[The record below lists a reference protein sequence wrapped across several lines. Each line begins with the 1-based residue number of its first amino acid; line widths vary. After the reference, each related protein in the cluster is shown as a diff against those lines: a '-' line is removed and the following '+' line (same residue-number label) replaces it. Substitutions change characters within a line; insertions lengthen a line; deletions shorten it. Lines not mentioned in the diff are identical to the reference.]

1 MGSAVDSQSSD
12 YNQIKMKSLLVFAA
26 SVLAVNGQF
35 FGYPYAGYAA
45 NPLTYSYTPQVIK
58 PVAKEIEVP
67 VTTIEY
73 GVAET
78 GCKNVFGF
86 PVPCLAEGEARKKRD
101 ADAEADAAV
110 LYAGYPGYY
119 GHGLGYAGYYGHGL
133 GYAGYYG
140 HPYSLGFG
148 CHNVAGVPVPCA
160 RKRRDA
166 DEEEAAAP
174 AATTPLVYAGHPF
187 GLGYAGYP
195 YAGLGYA
202 GLGYPY
208 AAPAL
213 KINEP
218 EVTEV
223 EYPVHVL
230 KPVVKKVDLAPLCH
244 NGLGFPVPCA

>member
-1 MGSAVDSQSSD
+1 MGSSVDSQSSD

-45 NPLTYSYTPQVIK
+45 NPL
-58 PVAKEIEVP
+58 
-67 VTTIEY
+67 
-73 GVAET
+73 
-78 GCKNVFGF
+78 
-86 PVPCLAEGEARKKRD
+86 PCLAEGEARKKRD

-110 LYAGYPGYY
+110 LYSGYPGYY
-119 GHGLGYAGYYGHGL
+119 GHGFGYAGYPFGA
-133 GYAGYYG
+133 YAGYYG
-140 HPYSLGFG
+140 HPYSLGYG

>member
-1 MGSAVDSQSSD
+1 MGSSVDSQSSD

-35 FGYPYAGYAA
+35 FGYPYAGFAA

-78 GCKNVFGF
+78 GCKNNFGF

-101 ADAEADAAV
+101 ADAEAYAAV

-119 GHGLGYAGYYGHGL
+119 GHGFGYAGYPFGA
-133 GYAGYYG
+133 YAG
-140 HPYSLGFG
+140 
-148 CHNVAGVPVPCA
+148 
-160 RKRRDA
+160 
-166 DEEEAAAP
+166 
-174 AATTPLVYAGHPF
+174 YAGHPY

>member
-1 MGSAVDSQSSD
+1 MGSSVDSQSSD

-35 FGYPYAGYAA
+35 FGYPYAGFAA

-78 GCKNVFGF
+78 GCKNNFGF

-101 ADAEADAAV
+101 A
-110 LYAGYPGYY
+110 
-119 GHGLGYAGYYGHGL
+119 
-133 GYAGYYG
+133 YAGYYG
-140 HPYSLGFG
+140 HPYSLGYG

>member
-1 MGSAVDSQSSD
+1 MGSSVDSQSSD

-45 NPLTYSYTPQVIK
+45 NPITYSYTPQVIK

-119 GHGLGYAGYYGHGL
+119 GHGFGYAGYPFGA
-133 GYAGYYG
+133 YAGYYG
-140 HPYSLGFG
+140 HPYSLGYG
-148 CHNVAGVPVPCA
+148 CHNVAGVPVPC
-160 RKRRDA
+160 
-166 DEEEAAAP
+166 
-174 AATTPLVYAGHPF
+174 
-187 GLGYAGYP
+187 
-195 YAGLGYA
+195 AGLGYA

>member
-1 MGSAVDSQSSD
+1 MGSSVDSQSSD

-58 PVAKEIEVP
+58 PFAKEIEVP

-110 LYAGYPGYY
+110 LYTGYPFG
-119 GHGLGYAGYYGHGL
+119 A
-133 GYAGYYG
+133 YAGYYG
-140 HPYSLGFG
+140 HPYSLGYG

>member
-1 MGSAVDSQSSD
+1 MGSSVDSQSSD

-110 LYAGYPGYY
+110 LYAGYP
-119 GHGLGYAGYYGHGL
+119 
-133 GYAGYYG
+133 
-140 HPYSLGFG
+140 
-148 CHNVAGVPVPCA
+148 
-160 RKRRDA
+160 
-166 DEEEAAAP
+166 
-174 AATTPLVYAGHPF
+174 
-187 GLGYAGYP
+187 

>member
-1 MGSAVDSQSSD
+1 MGSSVDSQSSD

-26 SVLAVNGQF
+26 SVLAVNGQY
-35 FGYPYAGYAA
+35 FGYPYGYAA

-110 LYAGYPGYY
+110 LYAGY
-119 GHGLGYAGYYGHGL
+119 AGYYGHGL

-174 AATTPLVYAGHPF
+174 AATTPLA
-187 GLGYAGYP
+187 YAGYP
-195 YAGLGYA
+195 FGLGYA

>member
-1 MGSAVDSQSSD
+1 MGSSVDSQSSD
-12 YNQIKMKSLLVFAA
+12 YNQIKNEIPAGVRCVSACCQRSVFWLPLWLCCQPSHLL
-26 SVLAVNGQF
+26 LH
-35 FGYPYAGYAA
+35 
-45 NPLTYSYTPQVIK
+45 PQVIK

-174 AATTPLVYAGHPF
+174 AATTPLA
-187 GLGYAGYP
+187 YAGYP
-195 YAGLGYA
+195 FGLGYA

>member
-1 MGSAVDSQSSD
+1 MGSSVDSQSSD

-35 FGYPYAGYAA
+35 FGYPYAGFAA

-78 GCKNVFGF
+78 GCKNNFGF

-174 AATTPLVYAGHPF
+174 AATTPLA
-187 GLGYAGYP
+187 YAGYP
-195 YAGLGYA
+195 FGLGYA

>member
-1 MGSAVDSQSSD
+1 MGSSVDSQSSD

-35 FGYPYAGYAA
+35 FGYPYAGFAA

-78 GCKNVFGF
+78 GCKNVFG
-86 PVPCLAEGEARKKRD
+86 
-101 ADAEADAAV
+101 
-110 LYAGYPGYY
+110 YPGYPF
-119 GHGLGYAGYYGHGL
+119 GA
-133 GYAGYYG
+133 YAGYYG
-140 HPYSLGFG
+140 HPYSLGYG

>member
-1 MGSAVDSQSSD
+1 MGSSVDSQSSD

-35 FGYPYAGYAA
+35 FGYPYAGFAA
-45 NPLTYSYTPQVIK
+45 NPLTYSYTPKVIK

-78 GCKNVFGF
+78 GCKNNFGF

-119 GHGLGYAGYYGHGL
+119 GHGFGYAGYPFGA
-133 GYAGYYG
+133 YAGYY
-140 HPYSLGFG
+140 
-148 CHNVAGVPVPCA
+148 
-160 RKRRDA
+160 
-166 DEEEAAAP
+166 
-174 AATTPLVYAGHPF
+174 GHPF
-187 GLGYAGYP
+187 GLGYAGF
-195 YAGLGYA
+195 
-202 GLGYPY
+202 GYPY

>member
-1 MGSAVDSQSSD
+1 MGSSVDSQSSD

-45 NPLTYSYTPQVIK
+45 NPVTYSYTPQVIK

-110 LYAGYPGYY
+110 LYSGYPVG
-119 GHGLGYAGYYGHGL
+119 A
-133 GYAGYYG
+133 YAGYYG
-140 HPYSLGFG
+140 HPYSLGYG

-160 RKRRDA
+160 R
-166 DEEEAAAP
+166 
-174 AATTPLVYAGHPF
+174 
-187 GLGYAGYP
+187 
-195 YAGLGYA
+195 
-202 GLGYPY
+202 
-208 AAPAL
+208 
-213 KINEP
+213 
-218 EVTEV
+218 
-223 EYPVHVL
+223 
-230 KPVVKKVDLAPLCH
+230 
-244 NGLGFPVPCA
+244 

>member
-1 MGSAVDSQSSD
+1 MGSSVDSQSSD

-35 FGYPYAGYAA
+35 FGYPYAGFAA

-110 LYAGYPGYY
+110 LYAGCP
-119 GHGLGYAGYYGHGL
+119 
-133 GYAGYYG
+133 GYYG
-140 HPYSLGFG
+140 HPYSLGYG
-148 CHNVAGVPVPCA
+148 CHNVAGVPVPWA

>member
-1 MGSAVDSQSSD
+1 MGSSVDSQSSD

-45 NPLTYSYTPQVIK
+45 NPLNAANPVTYSYTPQVIK

-110 LYAGYPGYY
+110 LYSGYPGYY
-119 GHGLGYAGYYGHGL
+119 GHG
-133 GYAGYYG
+133 
-140 HPYSLGFG
+140 F
-148 CHNVAGVPVPCA
+148 
-160 RKRRDA
+160 
-166 DEEEAAAP
+166 
-174 AATTPLVYAGHPF
+174 
-187 GLGYAGYP
+187 GYAGYP
-195 YAGLGYA
+195 FGAYAVTTA
-202 GLGYPY
+202 TPT
-208 AAPAL
+208 AL
-213 KINEP
+213 D
-218 EVTEV
+218 TDATML
-223 EYPVHVL
+223 PVS
-230 KPVVKKVDLAPLCH
+230 P
-244 NGLGFPVPCA
+244 FPVPERGVMLMRRRPLPLPPPLPSSMLATPSVLAMLVTPMLVLDMPVLDMPDLDTPMLLPLSRSTSLRSPRSNTPSMC

>member
-1 MGSAVDSQSSD
+1 MGSSVDAQSSD

-45 NPLTYSYTPQVIK
+45 NPVTYSYTPQVIK
-58 PVAKEIEVP
+58 PVAK
-67 VTTIEY
+67 
-73 GVAET
+73 
-78 GCKNVFGF
+78 
-86 PVPCLAEGEARKKRD
+86 GEARKKRD

-110 LYAGYPGYY
+110 LYSGYPGYY
-119 GHGLGYAGYYGHGL
+119 GHGFGYAGYPFGA
-133 GYAGYYG
+133 YAGYYG
-140 HPYSLGFG
+140 HPYSLGYG

-174 AATTPLVYAGHPF
+174 AATTSLVYAGHPF

-195 YAGLGYA
+195 YAGLGYAGLGYA

>member
-1 MGSAVDSQSSD
+1 MGSSVDSQSSD
-12 YNQIKMKSLLVFAA
+12 YNHIKMKSLLVFAA

-86 PVPCLAEGEARKKRD
+86 PAPCLAEGEARKKRD

-110 LYAGYPGYY
+110 LYSGYP
-119 GHGLGYAGYYGHGL
+119 
-133 GYAGYYG
+133 GYYG
-140 HPYSLGFG
+140 HPYSLGYG

-202 GLGYPY
+202 GLGYAGLGYPY
-208 AAPAL
+208 AAPAV

>member
-1 MGSAVDSQSSD
+1 MGSSVDSQSSD

-35 FGYPYAGYAA
+35 FGYPYAGFAA

-174 AATTPLVYAGHPF
+174 AATTPLA
-187 GLGYAGYP
+187 YAGYP
-195 YAGLGYA
+195 FGLGYA

-208 AAPAL
+208 ATPAL

>member
-1 MGSAVDSQSSD
+1 MGSSVDSQSSD

-35 FGYPYAGYAA
+35 FGYPYAGFAA

-78 GCKNVFGF
+78 GCKNNFGF
-86 PVPCLAEGEARKKRD
+86 PVPCLAEGEARKK
-101 ADAEADAAV
+101 
-110 LYAGYPGYY
+110 
-119 GHGLGYAGYYGHGL
+119 
-133 GYAGYYG
+133 
-140 HPYSLGFG
+140 
-148 CHNVAGVPVPCA
+148 
-160 RKRRDA
+160 RDA

-187 GLGYAGYP
+187 GLGYAGLG

-202 GLGYPY
+202 GLGYASLGYPY

>member
-1 MGSAVDSQSSD
+1 MGSSVDSQSSD

-45 NPLTYSYTPQVIK
+45 NPVTYSYTPQVIK

-78 GCKNVFGF
+78 GCKNAFGF

-110 LYAGYPGYY
+110 LYSGYPGYY
-119 GHGLGYAGYYGHGL
+119 GHGFGYAGYPFGA
-133 GYAGYYG
+133 YAGYYG
-140 HPYSLGFG
+140 HPYSLGYG

-160 RKRRDA
+160 KRGVMLMRRRPLPPPPPLPSSM
-166 DEEEAAAP
+166 P
-174 AATTPLVYAGHPF
+174 ATPSVLAMLDTPM
-187 GLGYAGYP
+187 
-195 YAGLGYA
+195 
-202 GLGYPY
+202 
-208 AAPAL
+208 
-213 KINEP
+213 
-218 EVTEV
+218 
-223 EYPVHVL
+223 PVLDMPVL
-230 KPVVKKVDLAPLCH
+230 DMPDLDTPMLLPLSRSTSLRSPRLNTPSMC
-244 NGLGFPVPCA
+244 

>member
-1 MGSAVDSQSSD
+1 MGSSVDSQSSD

-35 FGYPYAGYAA
+35 FGYPYAGFAA

-78 GCKNVFGF
+78 GCKNNFGF

-101 ADAEADAAV
+101 ADA
-110 LYAGYPGYY
+110 
-119 GHGLGYAGYYGHGL
+119 
-133 GYAGYYG
+133 
-140 HPYSLGFG
+140 
-148 CHNVAGVPVPCA
+148 
-160 RKRRDA
+160 
-166 DEEEAAAP
+166 EEAAAP